1 MAKKKLPIPMKDCS
15 WKDATEVGLFES
27 EDAAKEFLR
36 SQSYSFDI
44 LKNMELLR
52 KMLDILEI

>member
-27 EDAAKEFLR
+27 EDAAKDFLR

-44 LKNMELLR
+44 LKNMELIYGQLVTT
-52 KMLDILEI
+52 